1 MSFDASQPTDHE
13 TAPGLRTPAD
23 LVAAVPYLLGFHPT
37 DSLVLVSTRTGGQ
50 PGVEFTLRVDLPPPR
65 AVADLAREL
74 AGAVRAQRCDEL
86 LLVVVGGGA
95 PVPEARRESRAGH
108 HLALDP
114 PRAEVVA
121 AVVGACTQAGVLTRA
136 AIWVAEVAAG
146 TPWRCYGE
154 CGCVGALPDPT
165 CSPAAAAA
173 VAAGQVTYADR
184 TELEQLVAP
193 APRRV
198 LRRRSALL
206 NRRLDELCDA
216 GDAVPSSGPQ
226 VLRAL
231 DRWIDVAAADR
242 PQLADEDVV
251 DLCLALSDPLV
262 RDAAFGFAFDS
273 RAAGAERLWMTL
285 VTEAPAPESAEAAVL
300 LAHSA
305 LMRADGALAGIAL
318 ARAQEIWPGHRLSAM
333 IRSALEAG
341 IGPDRLRDWFVEG
354 SQRATELLDRRAEQW

>member
-13 TAPGLRTPAD
+13 TALGLRTPAD
-23 LVAAVPYLLGFHPT
+23 LVAAVPYLLGFHPA
-37 DSLVLVSTRTGGQ
+37 DSLVLVSTRTAGQ

-65 AVADLAREL
+65 AVANLAREL

-95 PVPEARRESRAGH
+95 PVPVPRAPRAGH
-108 HLALDP
+108 HLDP

-121 AVVGACTQAGVLTRA
+121 AVVEACTNAGVLTRA

-184 TELEQLVAP
+184 SELEQVVAP
-193 APRRV
+193 APRPV

-206 NRRLDELCDA
+206 NRRLDELCEA
-216 GDAVPSSGPQ
+216 GEPIPPSGPEV
-226 VLRAL
+226 VLAL
-231 DRWIDVAAADR
+231 ERWID
-242 PQLADEDVV
+242 LASGDGPRLSDEDVV

-273 RAAGAERLWMTL
+273 RAAGAERLWSTL

-305 LMRADGALAGIAL
+305 LMRGDGALAGIAL

-354 SQRATELLDRRAEQW
+354 SQRATELLERRAEQW